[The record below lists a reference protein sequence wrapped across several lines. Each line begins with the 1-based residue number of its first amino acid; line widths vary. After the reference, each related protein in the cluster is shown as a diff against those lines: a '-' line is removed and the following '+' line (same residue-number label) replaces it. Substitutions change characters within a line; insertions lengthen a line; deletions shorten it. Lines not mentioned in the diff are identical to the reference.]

1 MKNKELEHA
10 LNVILNYIDDKP
22 NTRPLFHELVNFWQ
36 QVYRQEKEEE
46 E

>member
-1 MKNKELEHA
+1 MKNKELENA

-22 NTRPLFHELVNFWQ
+22 NTRTLFHALVNLWQ
-36 QVYRQEKEEE
+36 QVLMEEE